1 MDFVSEVPLKSEYMY
16 CSVGWNFQAFYVD
29 KALAN

>member
-1 MDFVSEVPLKSEYMY
+1 MDFVSEVPLKSEYMN
-16 CSVGWNFQAFYVD
+16 CSVGWVFQAFYMY